1 LRKRLGEILIA
12 SRAITEEQL
21 RSALALQN
29 QRTVLLGQALI
40 EQGATD
46 ETTVFRALAKQARL
60 PFVDLSERTPPARL
74 TDLLDGKAAWEL
86 DAIPVAEK
94 EGDLVVAVADPQKV
108 VVVDTLQFLL
118 DRSIVL
124 AMSTPQG
131 LRSALTRV
139 YGDPES
145 SAGQSGDAGHATD
158 EAPIVRLVNR
168 MFEEAVEQRASD
180 IHIEPFVD
188 RVRIRYRV
196 DGTLKVAAEHPVDV
210 YAPLISHIK
219 VGGGLDIA
227 EKRRPQDGRIEHRA
241 GGRDLDVR
249 VSLLPSSHGQTCVM
263 RLLDREAN
271 LLSLSD
277 LGMSAEALTWFERL
291 IERPHGIFLVT
302 GPTGSGK
309 TTTLYA
315 ALQTLNRPDKKI
327 LTVED
332 PVEYR
337 IQGIN
342 QVQVHPRIGLGFSR
356 VLRAFLRQAPNVVL
370 VGEIRDRE
378 TAEVA
383 IQASLTGHIVFSTVH
398 TNDAPSAVTR
408 LLDMGVPPFLIATSL
423 QGVLAQRLMRR
434 LCPECADQQPAGRLE
449 TEVLGLE
456 EGAKVARPRGC
467 RKCGGSG
474 YHGRLGAFEWLEMDE
489 QLREALFQSSDPNHF
504 VHAATRSERWR
515 PLVADATAK
524 ARAGL
529 TTVAEVLRITKVVV
543 PDEDTAAVS
552 TDNSGVEAAVTNS
565 SSSEAQS
572 DDTN

>member
-1 LRKRLGEILIA
+1 MRKRLGELLIA
-12 SRAITEEQL
+12 SGAISEEHL

-29 QRTVLLGQALI
+29 QRTVLIGQALI
-40 EQGATD
+40 ELGATD

-74 TDLLDGKAAWEL
+74 TDLLDAKAAWEL
-86 DAIPVAEK
+86 EAIPVAEK
-94 EGDLVVAVADPQKV
+94 EDQLVIAVADPQKV
-108 VVVDTLQFLL
+108 VVIDTLQFLL
-118 DRSIVL
+118 DRGILL
-124 AMSTPQG
+124 AMTTPAG
-131 LRSALTRV
+131 LHAALTRV
-139 YGDPES
+139 YGES
-145 SAGQSGDAGHATD
+145 GTPAGQAQEAGGKSD

-168 MFEEAVEQRASD
+168 MFEEAVNMRASD
-180 IHIEPFVD
+180 IHIEPFAD

-227 EKRRPQDGRIEHRA
+227 EKRRPQDGRIEHRV
-241 GGRDLDVR
+241 GGRELDVR

-271 LLSLSD
+271 LISLSD
-277 LGMSAEALTWFERL
+277 LGMSEDALKWFARL

-342 QVQVHPRIGLGFSR
+342 QVQVHPRIGLDFSR

-408 LLDMGVPPFLIATSL
+408 LFDMGVPPFLIATSL

-434 LCPECADQQPAGRLE
+434 LCPHCSEPEKAGALDLQVLDLE
-449 TEVLGLE
+449 P
-456 EGAKVARPRGC
+456 GAQVKRPRGC
-467 RKCGGSG
+467 RECGGSG
-474 YHGRLGAFEWLEMDE
+474 YRGRVGAFEWLEMDE
-489 QLREALFQSSDPNHF
+489 PLREALFQSADPNHF
-504 VHAATRSERWR
+504 ISAANRSERWR
-515 PLVADATAK
+515 PLVKDAMEKAK
-524 ARAGL
+524 AGM
-529 TTVAEVLRITKVVV
+529 TTVEEVLRITKVATA
-543 PDEDTAAVS
+543 DESSTAQPEETAGASQSS
-552 TDNSGVEAAVTNS
+552 TEAK
-565 SSSEAQS
+565 S
-572 DDTN
+572 DE

>member
-12 SRAITEEQL
+12 SGAISEEQL

-29 QRTVLLGQALI
+29 QRTVLIGQALI

-46 ETTVFRALAKQARL
+46 ESTVYRALAKQARL
-60 PFVDLSERTPPARL
+60 PFVDLSERTPPSRL
-74 TDLLDGKAAWEL
+74 TDLLDSKAAWEL
-86 DAIPVAEK
+86 EAIPVAEK
-94 EGDLVVAVADPQKV
+94 DGQLVVAVADPQKV

-118 DRSIVL
+118 DRGILL
-124 AMSTPQG
+124 AMTTPEG
-131 LRSALTRV
+131 LHAALTRV
-139 YGDPES
+139 FGEQEQAGRGP
-145 SAGQSGDAGHATD
+145 SADIGGNTD
-158 EAPIVRLVNR
+158 EAPIVRLVNK
-168 MFEEAVEQRASD
+168 MFDEAVQMRASD

-188 RVRIRYRV
+188 RVRIRYRI
-196 DGTLKVAAEHPVDV
+196 DGALKVAAEHPVDV

-241 GGRDLDVR
+241 AGRELDIR

-271 LLSLSD
+271 LISLSD
-277 LGMSAEALTWFERL
+277 LGMSDEAKQWFEHL

-342 QVQVHPRIGLGFSR
+342 QVQVHPRIGLDFSR

-434 LCPECADQQPAGRLE
+434 LCSECSTTKEAGLLE
-449 TEVLGLE
+449 TQVLGVE
-456 EGAKVARPRGC
+456 AGSEVSRPQGC
-467 RKCGGSG
+467 RKCGGTG
-474 YHGRLGAFEWLEMDE
+474 YKGRLGAFEWLEMDE
-489 QLREALFQSSDPNHF
+489 SLREALFQSSDPNHF
-504 VHAATRSERWR
+504 VQAATNSDRWH
-515 PLVADATAK
+515 PLVRDATAK
-524 ARAGL
+524 ARAGF
-529 TTVAEVLRITKVVV
+529 TTVEEVLRITKVAVA
-543 PDEDTAAVS
+543 DESAAPELEETS
-552 TDNSGVEAAVTNS
+552 AS
-565 SSSEAQS
+565 SPAPTEVKS
-572 DDTN
+572 DE

>member
-1 LRKRLGEILIA
+1 LRKKLGELLIA
-12 SRAITEEQL
+12 SGAITEEQL

-29 QRTVLLGQALI
+29 QRTVLIGQALI

-46 ETTVFRALAKQARL
+46 ETTVYRALAKQARL
-60 PFVDLSERTPPARL
+60 PFVDLSERMPPARL

-86 DAIPVAEK
+86 EVIPVAEK
-94 EGDLVVAVADPQKV
+94 NGELVVAVADPQKV
-108 VVVDTLQFLL
+108 VVMDTLRFLL
-118 DRSIVL
+118 DRGVLL
-124 AMSTPQG
+124 AMTTPKA
-131 LRSALTRV
+131 LREALTRI
-139 YGDPES
+139 YGP
-145 SAGQSGDAGHATD
+145 SGATPGRVQDVGGRSD
-158 EAPIVRLVNR
+158 EAPIVRLVNQ
-168 MFEEAVEQRASD
+168 MFAEAVQMRASD
-180 IHIEPFVD
+180 IHIEPFQD
-188 RVRIRYRV
+188 RVRIRYRI
-196 DGTLKVAAEHPVDV
+196 DGALKVAAEHPVDV

-219 VGGGLDIA
+219 VNGGLDIA
-227 EKRRPQDGRIEHRA
+227 EKRRPQDGRIEHRV
-241 GGRDLDVR
+241 GGRELDVR
-249 VSLLPSSHGQTCVM
+249 VSLLPSSNGQTCVM

-271 LLSLSD
+271 LISLKE
-277 LGMSAEALTWFERL
+277 LGMSEDALHWFARL
-291 IERPHGIFLVT
+291 IERPHGIVLVT

-342 QVQVHPRIGLGFSR
+342 QVQVHPRIGLDFSR

-434 LCPECADQQPAGRLE
+434 LCSKCSEFESAGLLDRQ
-449 TEVLGLE
+449 VLGVE
-456 EGAKVARPRGC
+456 PGAQIKRPRGC
-467 RKCGGSG
+467 RECGGTG
-474 YHGRLGAFEWLEMDE
+474 YHGRVGAYEWLEMDE
-489 QLREALFQSSDPNHF
+489 SLREALFQSADPNHF
-504 VHAATRSERWR
+504 VSAASKSPRWR
-515 PLVADATAK
+515 PLVHDAVAK
-524 ARAGL
+524 AIEGL
-529 TTVAEVLRITKVVV
+529 TTVEEVLRITRV
-543 PDEDTAAVS
+543 AAVDDDS
-552 TDNSGVEAAVTNS
+552 AAPIEEPPAVSPPAT
-565 SSSEAQS
+565 QTKS
-572 DDTN
+572 DD

>member
-1 LRKRLGEILIA
+1 MRKKLGEILIA
-12 SRAITEEQL
+12 SGAISEEQL

-29 QRTVLLGQALI
+29 QRTVLIGQALI

-46 ETTVFRALAKQARL
+46 ESTVYRALAKQARL

-74 TDLLDGKAAWEL
+74 TDLLDSKAAWEL
-86 DAIPVAEK
+86 EAIPVAEK
-94 EGDLVVAVADPQKV
+94 DGDLVVAVADPQKV

-118 DRSIVL
+118 DRGIVL
-124 AMSTPQG
+124 AMTTPEG
-131 LRSALTRV
+131 LRGALTRV
-139 YGDPES
+139 FGEQD
-145 SAGQSGDAGHATD
+145 SASGPTAEGFGHED
-158 EAPIVRLVNR
+158 EAPIVRLVNK
-168 MFEEAVEQRASD
+168 MFDEAVQMRASD

-188 RVRIRYRV
+188 RVRIRYRI
-196 DGTLKVAAEHPVDV
+196 DGALKVAAEHPVDV

-241 GGRDLDVR
+241 AGRELDIR

-271 LLSLSD
+271 LISLSE
-277 LGMSAEALTWFERL
+277 LGMSDEAKEWFEHL

-342 QVQVHPRIGLGFSR
+342 QVQVHPRIGLDFSR

-434 LCPECADQQPAGRLE
+434 LCPACSTEKEAGLLE
-449 TEVLGLE
+449 TQVLGVE
-456 EGAKVARPRGC
+456 PGSKVARPQGC

-474 YHGRLGAFEWLEMDE
+474 YKGRLGAFEYLEMDE
-489 QLREALFQSSDPNHF
+489 SLREALFQSSDPNNF
-504 VHAATRSERWR
+504 VRAATNSPRWR
-515 PLVADATAK
+515 PLVNDATAK

-529 TTVAEVLRITKVVV
+529 TTVEEVLRITKVAVA
-543 PDEDTAAVS
+543 DESAAPELEETSATSPAPTEVK
-552 TDNSGVEAAVTNS
+552 
-565 SSSEAQS
+565 S
-572 DDTN
+572 DE

>member
-1 LRKRLGEILIA
+1 MRKRLGELLIA
-12 SRAITEEQL
+12 SGAISEEQL

-29 QRTVLLGQALI
+29 QRTVLIGQALI

-46 ETTVFRALAKQARL
+46 ESTVYRALAKQARL
-60 PFVDLSERTPPARL
+60 PFVDLTERMPPARL

-86 DAIPVAEK
+86 EAIPVAEK
-94 EGDLVVAVADPQKV
+94 DGQLVVAVADPQKV
-108 VVVDTLQFLL
+108 VVIDTLQFLL
-118 DRSIVL
+118 DRGILL
-124 AMSTPQG
+124 AMTTPAG
-131 LRSALTRV
+131 LHAALTRV
-139 YGDPES
+139 YGES
-145 SAGQSGDAGHATD
+145 ATAPGQTRDAGGHSE

-168 MFEEAVEQRASD
+168 MFEEAVQMRASD

-227 EKRRPQDGRIEHRA
+227 EKRRPQDGRIEHRV
-241 GGRDLDVR
+241 GGRELDVR

-271 LLSLSD
+271 LISLSE
-277 LGMSAEALTWFERL
+277 LGMSEDALKWFARL

-342 QVQVHPRIGLGFSR
+342 QVQVHPRIGLDFSR

-434 LCPECADQQPAGRLE
+434 LCSECSEPEKAGLLD
-449 TEVLGLE
+449 TQVLGLE
-456 EGAKVARPRGC
+456 PGAMVQRPRGC
-467 RKCGGSG
+467 RVCGGSG
-474 YHGRLGAFEWLEMDE
+474 YRGRIGAFEWLEMDE
-489 QLREALFQSSDPNHF
+489 SLREALFQSADPNHF
-504 VHAATRSERWR
+504 VSAATQSERWR
-515 PLVADATAK
+515 PLVEDATDK

-529 TTVAEVLRITKVVV
+529 TTVEEVLRITKVAVA
-543 PDEDTAAVS
+543 DESSTAQPEETTGASQPS
-552 TDNSGVEAAVTNS
+552 TEVK
-565 SSSEAQS
+565 S
-572 DDTN
+572 DD